1 MTGLSSFVAAC
12 SFACLLL
19 GSMVGEAS
27 AETVQ
32 TGEAQAATA
41 AAPVTVA
48 VLGFEATGGLA
59 DPAGA
64 GLSDLMSEV
73 LEAMLSG
80 QEGVSVVNRSALGS
94 ALAEQAVN
102 LGATTD
108 PARAVAIGHVVGAK
122 LLVTGRAFE
131 LGESR
136 VVTARVIGTETTRTR
151 SVMVRNSLD
160 TPLDAMVFQAAEEM
174 VALLAEHASELVAQA
189 PAEDPI
195 PALVAKLTAEL
206 AARPSAASPPVVA
219 VIIPEEHVRG
229 PVTVAEL
236 ALAAGVV
243 PGVVPDPAV
252 ETEIKKVLI
261 DAGVVV
267 RDLQGNALADW
278 IEGFEAG
285 GSTSWPRSLEGVDLV
300 VVGEGFSEGAGS
312 MGRLRFASA
321 RAEINVVQRSDGRIV
336 LADRVTTRGVDL
348 AEQVAGKTA
357 LEKAGRHL
365 AAELLRFLID
375 RPADH

>member
-243 PGVVPDPAV
+243 PDPAV

-375 RPADH
+375 RPADL